1 VTKVVSVFPPL
12 EMGDTD
18 SSFGRLAGN
27 QAARPGRALPKEV
40 YSAEDLS
47 KIALFEKHFRATARE
62 ALNNSLFC
70 RASASFR
77 KRIRH
82 QSENLAPLRVEVVF

>member
-1 VTKVVSVFPPL
+1 MPAVSVRQW
-12 EMGDTD
+12 EEYG
-18 SSFGRLAGN
+18 G
-27 QAARPGRALPKEV
+27 
-40 YSAEDLS
+40 YS
-47 KIALFEKHFRATARE
+47 IRE